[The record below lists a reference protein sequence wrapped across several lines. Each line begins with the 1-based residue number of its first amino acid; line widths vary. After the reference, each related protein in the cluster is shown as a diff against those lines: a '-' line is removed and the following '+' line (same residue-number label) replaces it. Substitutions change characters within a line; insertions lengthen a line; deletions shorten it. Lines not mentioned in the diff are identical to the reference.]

1 MRESRSKDKP
11 RSTTRK
17 STTTT
22 SPTPRRRKSS
32 RKMNNAENYAAVEV
46 KRKTAKE
53 EERYEMAERGE
64 HTSKTQQRNFEKP
77 DKPDDEKEH
86 VRDNLSSLPPED
98 LQNVAILMLLCM
110 SSKFGTDRVCRFITR
125 NSSGIGVWERTVFV
139 KSEII
144 IWASWSV

>member
-11 RSTTRK
+11 RSPTRK
-17 STTTT
+17 STTT

-46 KRKTAKE
+46 KRKSAKE

-64 HTSKTQQRNFEKP
+64 HTSKKQRNFEKP

-86 VRDNLSSLPPED
+86 VRDNLSSLSPED
-98 LQNVAILMLLCM
+98 LRNVAILMLLCM
-110 SSKFGTDRVCRFITR
+110 SSKFGTDGVCRFITR
-125 NSSGIGVWERTVFV
+125 DSCRIGVWECTVFV
-139 KSEII
+139 KGKII
-144 IWASWSV
+144 IWTSWGV